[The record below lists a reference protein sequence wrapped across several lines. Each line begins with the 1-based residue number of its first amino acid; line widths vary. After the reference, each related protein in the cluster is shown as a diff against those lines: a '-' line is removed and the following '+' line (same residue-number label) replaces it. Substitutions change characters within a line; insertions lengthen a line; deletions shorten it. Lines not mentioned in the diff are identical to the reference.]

1 MPRFVELAP
10 PVLAPPELVAVQMLL
25 LYAPPEPVICC
36 HVLPVACCCAI
47 AVLAP
52 PELALLAS
60 PELTPYS
67 CDLLREV
74 GSSCP
79 TVAAITAVDNLQL
92 WWLYRG
98 VWAMGLRT

>member
-1 MPRFVELAP
+1 MPQVLELAP

-36 HVLPVACCCAI
+36 HILPVACCCAI

-60 PELTPYS
+60 PELTPCF
-67 CDLLREV
+67 CDHQDFEGGWQFV
-74 GSSCP
+74 PDGCG
-79 TVAAITAVDNLQL
+79 D
-92 WWLYRG
+92 YG
-98 VWAMGLRT
+98 G

>member
-1 MPRFVELAP
+1 MPQVLELAP

-36 HVLPVACCCAI
+36 HILPVACCCAI

-60 PELTPYS
+60 PELTPCF
-67 CDLLREV
+67 CDHFEGGWQFV
-74 GSSCP
+74 PDGCG
-79 TVAAITAVDNLQL
+79 D
-92 WWLYRG
+92 YG
-98 VWAMGLRT
+98 G

>member
-1 MPRFVELAP
+1 MPRVLELAP

-60 PELTPYS
+60 PELTPCF
-67 CDLLREV
+67 CDHWQFV
-74 GSSCP
+74 PDGCG
-79 TVAAITAVDNLQL
+79 D
-92 WWLYRG
+92 YG
-98 VWAMGLRT
+98 GL

>member
-1 MPRFVELAP
+1 MPQVLELAP

-36 HVLPVACCCAI
+36 HILPVACCCAI

-60 PELTPYS
+60 PELTPYFRHFEGGWQFVPDG
-67 CDLLREV
+67 CGDY
-74 GSSCP
+74 G
-79 TVAAITAVDNLQL
+79 
-92 WWLYRG
+92 G
-98 VWAMGLRT
+98 